1 MLDFP
6 IYFSYTKSYV
16 VRSFLRYI
24 PNRSGRYKINNKV
37 ERSSRRKN
45 TVSRKFINN
54 VRKFREQF
62 LMSKAELAREAG
74 LSVLTVDRVERG
86 RMCRMATKR
95 KIIKA
100 LGFAISDK
108 NRVFGKS

>member
-1 MLDFP
+1 
-6 IYFSYTKSYV
+6 
-16 VRSFLRYI
+16 
-24 PNRSGRYKINNKV
+24 
-37 ERSSRRKN
+37 
-45 TVSRKFINN
+45 
-54 VRKFREQF
+54 
-62 LMSKAELAREAG
+62 MSKAELAREAG